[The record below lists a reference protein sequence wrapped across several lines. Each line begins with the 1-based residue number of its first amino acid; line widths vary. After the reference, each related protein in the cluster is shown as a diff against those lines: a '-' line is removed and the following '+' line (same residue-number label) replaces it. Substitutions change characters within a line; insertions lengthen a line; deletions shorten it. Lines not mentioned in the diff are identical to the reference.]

1 MAIIYKDFECFDC
14 SIEEIEIP
22 KYHKIDTIF
31 KRKNVEIEEKK
42 YKNTIIP
49 EFTTPLFEALK
60 DMKWSVTEK
69 IDGTNT
75 RIHINY
81 YYSNSKD
88 LGLEDH
94 AIKIEGCTNN
104 AEFNKNVEANLIEYL
119 KTKEEKILNFCHK
132 QKDNYFNK
140 NSSKSFYSIN
150 YIIFG
155 ETFGRNVQSGG
166 RYRKNNADFIA
177 FDIMASDA
185 CKGMQTAKFYEEDT
199 MRSILSEIGID
210 VVPYIGDFTIREV
223 IEKLTQE
230 NTPTSLISEDTTLP
244 IEGYV
249 LKPKKL
255 LYDNRGHRLITKL
268 KVKDFIPYIGTDK
281 LQEFLK

>member
-1 MAIIYKDFECFDC
+1 MAIIYRDFEYFEC
-14 SIEEIEIP
+14 SIGEIEIP
-22 KYHKIDTIF
+22 EYHKIDSIF
-31 KRKNVEIEEKK
+31 KRKNVEIEGKK

-81 YYSNSKD
+81 SNSKD
-88 LGLEDH
+88 LGIEDY
-94 AIKIEGCTNN
+94 AIKIEGRTNN
-104 AEFNKNVEANLIEYL
+104 AEFNKNVETNLIEYL
-119 KTKEEKILNFCHK
+119 KTKEESILNFCRK
-132 QKDNYFNK
+132 QRDNYFNK

-155 ETFGRNVQSGG
+155 ETFGKDIQSGG

-177 FDIMASDA
+177 FDFMASDDR
-185 CKGMQTAKFYEEDT
+185 KGMQTAKFYEEDT

-210 VVPYIGDFTIREV
+210 VVPYIGNFTIREV

-230 NTPTSLISEDTTLP
+230 NAPTSLISEDTTLP

-249 LKPKKL
+249 LKPKKI
-255 LYDNRGHRLITKL
+255 LYDNRGRRIITKI
-268 KVKDFIPYIGTDK
+268 KVKDFVPYVGTDK